1 MYILYQYLSIYSIM
15 TLPFFFSEDSSEQNT
30 AKNEI
35 ISDQK
40 IEFEIGEN
48 MESSNSDQTNTEIL
62 SNTVNMQAP
71 TGTNRIISG
80 VSGNVVPVADPSPPR
95 KECIICCE
103 KYNRSNRSTVNCP
116 SCGFEAC
123 RQCHSTFILDPSNP
137 LPNCMECHKEF
148 PRDFLVEKFTQKFV
162 TQDWKKHREQ
172 VIYQKERALLPTR
185 QRVAE
190 LVRRKDT
197 LRDQEAEVNAEIAKL
212 ETRRRDILV
221 EKNRI
226 DYRIRIGPAA
236 DNEGAAAGGNKRE
249 QHAAFVRPCP
259 NTEANCRGFLSTQ
272 WKCNLCNMWA
282 CKDCHEIKGDNQ
294 DAEHT
299 CHPDNLA
306 SAKLIDAET
315 RGCPKCGARVYKISG
330 CNQMFCTACND
341 CAFDWVTGRIE
352 TVIHNPHYYEFQ
364 RQRNGGQAPRVAGDI
379 LCGREVDHNTAR
391 AIVEFFPEDNM
402 SIFLTIWKTTNI
414 DLYGNAPNRP
424 LRTTKEKWDT
434 FIAECIT
441 NKKGIIFGS
450 ERTPTESVQ
459 CSIRTLL
466 GHSQITMFHRLQLEE
481 ICRTIIDMRLVI
493 LPRYH
498 IDPLRH
504 NEELGVEYLLGRITD
519 QEFAT
524 ALQRGDKNMQKCRDI
539 QNVITMVV
547 NTATDIVFRFA
558 DHLRTTNIR
567 RKKLTE
573 IKTSDFEILLEIRE
587 LFKYANGCFERISK
601 NYHSKSVLTVGKE
614 LEERHFWE
622 DDGMVI
628 HAQLE
633 SHRGY
638 GYHRNIPRNY
648 QGPADNDFVRQLNGL
663 NRQ

>member
-1 MYILYQYLSIYSIM
+1 MINLS
-15 TLPFFFSEDSSEQNT
+15 FFSQDSSEQSVP
-30 AKNEI
+30 KNEI

-40 IEFEIGEN
+40 IEFNIDDKIESKKN
-48 MESSNSDQTNTEIL
+48 QTSTTNLSSTVKMEAS
-62 SNTVNMQAP
+62 
-71 TGTNRIISG
+71 TGTNHIISG
-80 VSGNVVPVADPSPPR
+80 MSVTSGISGISGNVVPVKATAVADQSVPK
-95 KECIICCE
+95 KECNICCE
-103 KYNRSNRSTVNCP
+103 KYNRSNRCP
-116 SCGFEAC
+116 IACSSCGFEAC
-123 RQCHSTFILDPSNP
+123 RQCHTTFILDPTNP

-148 PRDFLVEKFTQKFV
+148 PREFLVEKFTQKFV

-172 VIYQKERALLPTR
+172 VIYQKEKALLPTR

-190 LVRRKDT
+190 LVKRKET
-197 LRDQEAEVNAEIAKL
+197 LRDQETELNAEIAKL
-212 ETRRRDILV
+212 ESRRREILI

-226 DYRIRIGPAA
+226 DYRIRVGPTA
-236 DNEGAAAGGNKRE
+236 DNEGASAGNKRE
-249 QHAAFVRPCP
+249 QHASFVRPCP

-282 CKDCHEIKGDNQ
+282 CKDCHEIKGNTQ

-379 LCGREVDHNTAR
+379 LCGREVDHNTIR
-391 AIVEFFPEDNM
+391 VMTELLPEDAL
-402 SIFLTIWKTTNI
+402 SIFMTLWKNTNH
-414 DLYGNAPNRP
+414 LNLFGHGPARVV
-424 LRTTKEKWDT
+424 RTPKQKWDG
-434 FIAECIT
+434 FIGDCLV
-441 NKKGIIFGS
+441 NKTGIIFGT
-450 ERTPTESVQ
+450 ERSLNETTQTHMQS
-459 CSIRTLL
+459 LL
-466 GHSQITMFHRLQLEE
+466 EHSRIIMFHRLQFEE
-481 ICRTIIDMRLVI
+481 ICRTIIDMRLVM

-524 ALQRGDKNMQKCRDI
+524 TLQRGDKNMQKCRDI
-539 QNVITMVV
+539 QNVLTMVI
-547 NTATDIVFRFA
+547 NTATDIIFRFI
-558 DHLRTTNIR
+558 DHVRTTNLR
-567 RKKLTE
+567 RKNIME
-573 IKTSDFEILLEIRE
+573 IQSTDFEILFEIRE
-587 LFKYANGCFERISK
+587 LFKYANGCLERISK

-614 LEERHFWE
+614 LEERHLWE
-622 DDGMVI
+622 DDSMALYAEI
-628 HAQLE
+628 E
-633 SHRGY
+633 SQRGY
-638 GYHRNIPRNY
+638 NHYRNIPRNA
-648 QGPADNDFVRQLNGL
+648 QGHAEMEFVRQLNQMTQ
-663 NRQ
+663 R